1 MCRPDRANC
10 CVVRLRDVTRKDERH
25 ELFCFP
31 WTQAKTAAKVKSRL
45 EEKAKLYEELKR
57 RAADEDFQ
65 DEGMQLAAG
74 SVWLISAQ
82 SQLLPLL
89 ANHPSAV

>member
-1 MCRPDRANC
+1 MSDMSWFAL
-10 CVVRLRDVTRKDERH
+10 V
-25 ELFCFP
+25 

-65 DEGMQLAAG
+65 DEGMHWAEG
-74 SVWLISAQ
+74 SVWLSSAHSQ
-82 SQLLPLL
+82 SLPLL